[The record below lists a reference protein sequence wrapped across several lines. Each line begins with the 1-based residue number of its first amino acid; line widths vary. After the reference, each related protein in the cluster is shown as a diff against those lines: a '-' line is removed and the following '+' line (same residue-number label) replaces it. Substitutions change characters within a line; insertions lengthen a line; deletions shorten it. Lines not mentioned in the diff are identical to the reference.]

1 MTRSVYAGRVL
12 VSGEFHEKTLLSALN
27 LSIALVKAGNAS
39 ESKTFTRPLLP
50 LARRALGAD
59 HHIPLRLAHSYAY
72 AFMDCTNS
80 SRDELIFAEK
90 LLEDTARRLR
100 RVLGISHPGTANAEG
115 DLAILRRR
123 IAKL

>member
-1 MTRSVYAGRVL
+1 MEGLRADVARLALRV
-12 VSGEFHEKTLLSALN
+12 VG
-27 LSIALVKAGNAS
+27 
-39 ESKTFTRPLLP
+39 
-50 LARRALGAD
+50 ARLDRDRDGLLGAD

-72 AFMDCTNS
+72 TFMDCTNS

-90 LLEDTARRLR
+90 LLEDAARRLR